1 MTEEKAQ
8 ELLDSLRSGELA
20 SLTIEKEDFPV
31 FRGVF
36 TNQEDI
42 KNFRG
47 TAKHYGS
54 IVYTYEQ
61 DGLHNK
67 KGLQTQSFFLEPA
80 RPYNYEQDEQNND
93 KCETSAISAAHSRT
107 SF

>member
-8 ELLDSLRSGELA
+8 ELLDSLRSGELE
-20 SLTIEKEDFPV
+20 SVTIKKEEFPV
-31 FRGVF
+31 FRSIF

-54 IVYTYEQ
+54 IVYTYEP
-61 DGLHNK
+61 GW
-67 KGLQTQSFFLEPA
+67 TA
-80 RPYNYEQDEQNND
+80 
-93 KCETSAISAAHSRT
+93 
-107 SF
+107 